1 MMTATAGDK
10 SGTASVAL
18 ASNGDGSSGLGTTS
32 LPSQIV
38 NVTGAAYRFAE
49 ATVNTASPVDF
60 GIVHVGDTV
69 EQAVSISNSAVA
81 DSYSESLNAS
91 VGTKTGDATGSGS
104 FNLLA
109 AGATESTNIKVGVDT
124 TSAGSKS
131 GNVSV
136 GFVSDG
142 DGTSGLGQTAL
153 ASQQIQVQAVVNE
166 YANPLFRKLS
176 GDGTLTAGSSSDFY
190 TLNFG
195 SVARGS
201 GAQIANLDILND
213 VSGPADNLGGVWI
226 ANEGAKFSPSGLVD
240 FNNVVA
246 GDSFF
251 GPSIVFDTSEVGSY
265 NGFITLQAR
274 SQNASGYDEAL
285 DDVTVSF
292 SGTVFDPGSDLAV
305 AEVQPNPMNLTNV
318 HVGSLAEGTL
328 TVSNVAA
335 PGAESLNASFGT
347 TDGDVSSATGSV
359 TGLAAGSSD
368 STSMTVTM
376 NTSSAGAKTGIA
388 EVVLESDDGQGGTT
402 PLPTEVV
409 TVNVNVYRFAEATV
423 PADVNIGNV
432 HVGDVV
438 LESLAVTNAAAA
450 DGFSESLNA
459 NVTGATGGA
468 TGAGFVLLLA
478 AGETNNTDVVVGID
492 TSTAG
497 VKSGVVT
504 LSTESDGFGTSELG
518 TTSLGSETVNVTG
531 TVYRYAEA
539 TVDTTSSITFGVVHV
554 GDTVEQAVGIRNSAV
569 ADGYSES
576 LNASVTGTAGS
587 ATGSGSF
594 DLLAAGD
601 TNNTGIVVGID
612 TNTAGSKGGT
622 VTVGFVS
629 DGDGTS
635 GLGQTVLAGAT
646 IGVQGLVLN
655 YANPELGKTDGVGS
669 LTKLSET
676 EYALNLGTFFQNS
689 GARQMQL
696 SLFNAVDGPADWLEG
711 SWTIN
716 VGDFDCTGFGDFNDL
731 KARHQIDALVRLSS
745 DALGVFA
752 GTLTLSST
760 GRNVSGYEGAFED
773 IIVRLRGEVV
783 ESGSPVEEPVSEPAG
798 LALLGLTLLGI
809 RRRRRS

>member
-1 MMTATAGDK
+1 
-10 SGTASVAL
+10 
-18 ASNGDGSSGLGTTS
+18 
-32 LPSQIV
+32 
-38 NVTGAAYRFAE
+38 
-49 ATVNTASPVDF
+49 
-60 GIVHVGDTV
+60 
-69 EQAVSISNSAVA
+69 VS
-81 DSYSESLNAS
+81 
-91 VGTKTGDATGSGS
+91 
-104 FNLLA
+104 
-109 AGATESTNIKVGVDT
+109 

-131 GNVSV
+131 GNVTV

-201 GAQIANLDILND
+201 GATANLDILND

-226 ANEGAKFSPSGLVD
+226 ESEGAKFSYIGMNSFDGIA
-240 FNNVVA
+240 A
-246 GDSFF
+246 GDSFI

-274 SQNASGYDEAL
+274 SQNASSYDEAL
-285 DDVTVSF
+285 YDVTVSF

-335 PGAESLNASFGT
+335 PGAESLNASFGA
-347 TDGDVSSATGSV
+347 TDGDVITATGSV

-438 LESLAVTNAAAA
+438 LEGLAVTNAAAA

-459 NVTGATGGA
+459 NVTGATGDA
-468 TGAGFVLLLA
+468 TGAGSVALLA
-478 AGETNNTDVVVGID
+478 AGGTDNTGVVVGIN

-504 LSTESDGFGTSELG
+504 LGVESDGSGTSGLG

-594 DLLAAGD
+594 DLIAAGD

-669 LTKLSET
+669 LNKLSET
-676 EYALNLGTFFQNS
+676 EYALNLGTFFQSS

-716 VGDFDCTGFGDFNDL
+716 AGTFDCTGFGDFNDL
-731 KARHQIDALVRLSS
+731 NARHQIDALVRLSS
-745 DALGVFA
+745 DALGVFT